1 MFLYFWIE
9 FINNFIV
16 EMAATLSGSVA
27 YGQVVGS
34 SLKDR
39 SCFDG
44 TVPRCFS
51 CGAFAGYSNSAG
63 SWQAQNVVFSLTGI
77 PRNAVYDITGDDAH
91 RVLTAQGV
99 VSLRDLWVNVEGE
112 AIADGVNYS
121 CQFMVTMAVCDPTQA
136 FPDAANTNY
145 LYQSILMVTSENV
158 GHMIRIPD
166 IDGLVVPT
174 GMNVVCRLSFYGP
187 NQTTTTASFHG
198 VSVIDD

>member
-1 MFLYFWIE
+1 MS
-9 FINNFIV
+9 
-16 EMAATLSGSVA
+16 ATVTGSVV

-51 CGAFAGYSNSAG
+51 CGAFATLSNTAG
-63 SWQAQNVVFSLTGI
+63 SWQSREVVFSLTGT
-77 PRNAVYDITGDDAH
+77 PRNAVYDITTDDAR
-91 RVLTAQGV
+91 RVLTAQSV

-112 AIADGVNYS
+112 VLADAANYS
-121 CQFMVTMAVCDPTQA
+121 CQVMITMAVCDPTVA

-145 LYQSILMVTSENV
+145 LYQSLLMVTSENM

-166 IDGLVVPT
+166 IDGLVVAANL
-174 GMNVVCRLSFYGP
+174 NVVCRLTFFGP